1 MAQLDETT
9 LSDVPPLGV
18 LPLGVMTSLGDD
30 PLVSLQKVCDLGFT
44 TCQLSNPPDKYVYGE
59 DAEDMTRLVREA
71 LDKTGVRITS
81 VFIMFKGHIWNRVD
95 GPRTIG
101 FVPEITRAQRAIH
114 ACRIS
119 DWARNVGLDAVTTHV
134 GFIPE
139 NPNDAIYPD
148 LIEFLGDFITFCGD
162 NGQWFIFETGQ
173 ETPHTLRRAIDDVGL
188 CNVGVNLDAANL
200 LLYGKGRPL
209 EAVQAFGEF
218 VKNTHC
224 KDGFWPVDNV
234 ELGREAPLGEG
245 EVHYETL
252 IPALY
257 AKGFRGPL
265 TIEREITG
273 LQQIADIK
281 GAKRILEEIK
291 AKVMENGGR

>member
-1 MAQLDETT
+1 MARLDETK
-9 LSDVPPLGV
+9 LSDAPPLGV
-18 LPLGVMTSLGDD
+18 LPLGVMTSLDDD
-30 PLVSLQKVCDLGFT
+30 PLAGLSKVRDMGFP
-44 TCQLSNPPDKYVYGE
+44 TCQLGNPPDKYVYGP
-59 DAEDMTRLVREA
+59 DAEELTRRVRDA

-81 VFIMFKGHIWNRVD
+81 VFIMFKGHIWNRGD

-101 FVPEITRAQRAIH
+101 FVPEATRAQRAIH

-139 NPNDAIYPD
+139 DPNDPTYPG
-148 LIEFLGDFITFCGD
+148 LIDFAREFIRYCED
-162 NGQWFIFETGQ
+162 NGQWFIFETGH
-173 ETPHTLRRAIDDVGL
+173 ETPRTLRRAIDDIGL
-188 CNVGVNLDAANL
+188 YNIGVNLDAANL

-209 EAVQAFGEF
+209 EAVEALGEF

-224 KDGFWPVDNV
+224 KDGLWPADNV
-234 ELGREAPLGEG
+234 KLGHETPLGEG
-245 EVHYETL
+245 EVHYELL

-265 TIEREITG
+265 TIEREIAG
-273 LQQIADIK
+273 PQQVADIRR
-281 GAKRILEEIK
+281 AKRILEDIK
-291 AKVMENGGR
+291 AKVMG